1 MEGAM
6 LVMITLV
13 ALCGAA
19 PTISPL
25 QEDVHK
31 AQEYLSQFYSYI
43 GVSAPNTRWR
53 GSLDSFEDTL
63 KRMQEFFGLEVT
75 GQLDA
80 STLEVMGRPRC
91 GFTDRARYGYF
102 QNQPK
107 WDKSVIT
114 YRINNYTPDLSQED
128 VDSSIAKALK
138 VYSDVIPLDF
148 RKIDSGTADILIN
161 FKTKDHGD
169 FAPFDG
175 EGGVLAHAFAPGK
188 GIGGDTHFD
197 EDENWTVSSE
207 GYNLF
212 LVAAHEFGHALGMA
226 HSNVESAL
234 MYPTYTYV
242 DTDGYQLP
250 DDDRLGLQRLYGVR
264 VPTVPDPKPSPR
276 PTVDPEYDLDSE
288 LQQGRCSRDL
298 AFDAAASIESSIYF
312 FKDGHFWEKS
322 SSWQG
327 ISEHTIDSVWPG
339 ISKVDAVYVD
349 TKENTAFFFQGDHYW
364 GVSGNMVLPGYP
376 KPISDFGFPSYVTK
390 IDAAVYVPS
399 TGRTLFFQENRFW
412 SYNEETHRMDFTSP
426 RFIKVEIPGIGYRVD
441 SAFENNGYL
450 YFTHGSKQT
459 EYDYGQRR
467 SVRTLYNYEWMD
479 CD

>member
-1 MEGAM
+1 KKEKRRRLRAVILHGMY
-6 LVMITLV
+6 LSSIPVFSSTKQ
-13 ALCGAA
+13 
-19 PTISPL
+19 T
-25 QEDVHK
+25 H
-31 AQEYLSQFYSYI
+31 EYLSQFYSYI

-250 DDDRLGLQRLYGVR
+250 DDDRLGLQRLYGQSR
-264 VPTVPDPKPSPR
+264 SQ
-276 PTVDPEYDLDSE
+276 S
-288 LQQGRCSRDL
+288 CSRDL

-441 SAFENNGYL
+441 SAFENNGAL
-450 YFTHGSKQT
+450 KLNSLS
-459 EYDYGQRR
+459 D
-467 SVRTLYNYEWMD
+467 VRLAS
-479 CD
+479 CCA

>member
-31 AQEYLSQFYSYI
+31 AQVKFNS
-43 GVSAPNTRWR
+43 VS
-53 GSLDSFEDTL
+53 
-63 KRMQEFFGLEVT
+63 KVIEFFGLEVT

-250 DDDRLGLQRLYGVR
+250 DDDRLGLQRLYGQSR
-264 VPTVPDPKPSPR
+264 SQSPR